1 MYYVRN
7 SAGGVMAIKPINKPN
22 NKKKKST
29 VMKLKER
36 KKNFSDSKI

>member
-1 MYYVRN
+1 
-7 SAGGVMAIKPINKPN
+7 MAIKSINKPN
-22 NKKKKST
+22 NKKKKSL

>member
-7 SAGGVMAIKPINKPN
+7 SAGGVMAIKSINKPN
-22 NKKKKST
+22 NKKKKPS

>member
-7 SAGGVMAIKPINKPN
+7 SAGGVRVIKPINKAN
-22 NKKKKST
+22 NKKKKSS
-29 VMKLKER
+29 VMKLKEK

>member
-7 SAGGVMAIKPINKPN
+7 SAGGVMAIKSINKPN
-22 NKKKKST
+22 NKKKKSL

-36 KKNFSDSKI
+36 EKNFSDSKI